1 MSILLHK
8 ACLVKWSSR
17 GEGVKNVQNSVYMI
31 YGRPLEDDE
40 NEFVK
45 IWCFLMKTL
54 FRVECQKNFEFS
66 KIYLFYFSNN
76 QRQVETK
83 EVVDKLRYEEDKLRR
98 EQLEMTS
105 ASDDPNA
112 DKERMILMQQKKIA
126 ALDAANKR

>member
-1 MSILLHK
+1 M
-8 ACLVKWSSR
+8 
-17 GEGVKNVQNSVYMI
+17 NFN
-31 YGRPLEDDE
+31 
-40 NEFVK
+40 K
-45 IWCFLMKTL
+45 IFK
-54 FRVECQKNFEFS
+54 FS
-66 KIYLFYFSNN
+66 KIYKFLFYFSNN

>member
-1 MSILLHK
+1 MRHLD
-8 ACLVKWSSR
+8 
-17 GEGVKNVQNSVYMI
+17 EE
-31 YGRPLEDDE
+31 LERT
-40 NEFVK
+40 
-45 IWCFLMKTL
+45 ISFL
-54 FRVECQKNFEFS
+54 S
-66 KIYLFYFSNN
+66 KIQVQFLFYFSNN

-112 DKERMILMQQKKIA
+112 YKERMILMQQKKIA

>member
-1 MSILLHK
+1 MKYDVETNASQYLGLNFNEISNFL
-8 ACLVKWSSR
+8 
-17 GEGVKNVQNSVYMI
+17 NFI
-31 YGRPLEDDE
+31 Y
-40 NEFVK
+40 
-45 IWCFLMKTL
+45 
-54 FRVECQKNFEFS
+54 
-66 KIYLFYFSNN
+66 FYFSNN

>member
-1 MSILLHK
+1 MN
-8 ACLVKWSSR
+8 VK
-17 GEGVKNVQNSVYMI
+17 
-31 YGRPLEDDE
+31 
-40 NEFVK
+40 K
-45 IWCFLMKTL
+45 ISNFLKFTY
-54 FRVECQKNFEFS
+54 F
-66 KIYLFYFSNN
+66 LFYFSNN